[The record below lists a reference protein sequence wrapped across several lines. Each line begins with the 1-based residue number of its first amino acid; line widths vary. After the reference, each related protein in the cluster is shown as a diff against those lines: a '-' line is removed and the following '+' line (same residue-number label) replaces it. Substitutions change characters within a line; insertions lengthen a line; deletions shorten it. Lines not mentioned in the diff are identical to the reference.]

1 MSVPILWQVYAY
13 GGLLVTIAGG
23 VGFCQL
29 ITWLFPPRRDG
40 GSWGFGHGFDEW
52 IPRGPDGKPD
62 WKKFHEE
69 LDEIGKDVK
78 IHEEEMAAS
87 AK

>member
-1 MSVPILWQVYAY
+1 MAVPILWQVYAY

-29 ITWLFPPRRDG
+29 ITWLFPPRQDG
-40 GSWGFGHGFDEW
+40 GSWGFGHSPDFW
-52 IPRGPDGKPD
+52 LPTGPKGTD

-69 LDEIGKDVK
+69 LDKIGKDIK
-78 IHEEEMAAS
+78 IEEEEMAAS